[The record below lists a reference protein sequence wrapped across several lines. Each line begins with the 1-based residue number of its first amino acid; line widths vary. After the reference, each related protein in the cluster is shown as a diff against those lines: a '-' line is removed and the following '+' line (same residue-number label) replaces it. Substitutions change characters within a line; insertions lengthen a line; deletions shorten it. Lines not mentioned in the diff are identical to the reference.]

1 MRPIIELRLLQ
12 CVVTLADELSFT
24 RAAKKLYV
32 AQPALSR
39 HIKEIERLVGTKL
52 FDRST
57 RQVALTP
64 AGAVFVEEARA
75 ALIHSERAGR
85 LAKAVARDATSSLL
99 IGFSP
104 HYNFELLQLLKKR
117 TVSCFGTRGVTFTSS
132 YTQEQINRILD
143 GTWDVGLCFFPV
155 KEPDLNA
162 VALIEE
168 PVSVVLSKDHKLA
181 QKRGG
186 KIWHRDLKDETVI
199 LFSRKIHAGFS
210 HELNE
215 FWTAIGY
222 APKETQDV
230 NTITEAL
237 ALVSAGAGI
246 AFVKSSLRSML
257 SPSMQMLNFPMEETF
272 KVRMGVLSRK
282 MGRSSKT
289 DRFLEML
296 ADIRKLEPCRI
307 RNNVRNFNAA
317 SA

>member
-1 MRPIIELRLLQ
+1 MRPPIELRLLQ
-12 CVVTLADELSFT
+12 CVVTLAEELSFT
-24 RAAKKLYV
+24 SAAKKLYL

-39 HIKEIERLVGTKL
+39 HIKELEQLVGTKL

-57 RQVALTP
+57 RRVALTP

-75 ALIHSERAGR
+75 ALVHSERAGR
-85 LAKAVARDATSSLL
+85 LAKAVARDATSPLL

-104 HYNFELLQLLKKR
+104 HYNFELLQLIKKR
-117 TVSCFGTRGVTFTSS
+117 SISCFGSRGVTFTSS
-132 YTQEQINRILD
+132 YTHEQINRILD
-143 GTWDVGLCFFPV
+143 GTWDIGLCFFPV

-181 QKRGG
+181 QKRRG
-186 KIWHRDLKDETVI
+186 KIWHRDLKNETVI
-199 LFSRKIHAGFS
+199 LFSRKIHPGFS

-215 FWTAIGY
+215 FWTMIGY

-237 ALVSAGAGI
+237 ALVSEGSGI
-246 AFVKSSLRSML
+246 GFVKSSLRSML
-257 SPSMQMLNFPMEETF
+257 SPSIRMLDFPMEETF
-272 KVRMGVLSRK
+272 KIRMGVMYRK
-282 MGRSSKT
+282 MGRSNKS
-289 DRFLEML
+289 DRFLELL
-296 ADIRKLEPCRI
+296 ADMRKLEAYRVQDK
-307 RNNVRNFNAA
+307 VRNSKAA